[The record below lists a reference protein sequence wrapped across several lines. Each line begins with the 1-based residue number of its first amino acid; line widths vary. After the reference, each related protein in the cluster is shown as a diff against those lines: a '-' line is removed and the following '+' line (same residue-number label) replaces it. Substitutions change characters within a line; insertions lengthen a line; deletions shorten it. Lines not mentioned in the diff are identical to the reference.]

1 MSPGPQ
7 APGVERRRQL
17 RLQRRQERLRN
28 FWRLV
33 VFSAAAA
40 GLGYG
45 LLRQGWSLSGPS
57 QVEVSGSERVSRE
70 QVITAAEL
78 RFPMPLLTL
87 DPRRLRSEL
96 LDALP
101 VEQVT
106 VQRLILPPRLRI
118 ELMDR
123 QVVARAERRTA
134 KGNEQGYVDRLGNWI
149 SSSQKAIGSSGSQPE
164 TAIRVQGW
172 QDRFKPTIVQLIDRR
187 NDLGSPLQTIR
198 FEPDGTLFLTTGSL
212 GEVKL
217 GSPDGDLARR
227 LDVLRYL
234 SGELPKR
241 VKGQGVRS
249 IDLSDPNQPELGL
262 PAPAVDSAQPKRPG
276 QAVD

>member
-1 MSPGPQ
+1 VSPGPQ

-28 FWRLV
+28 AWRLV
-33 VFSAAAA
+33 VFSAVAV
-40 GLGYG
+40 GLGNG
-45 LLRQGWSLSGPS
+45 LLRQGWTLTGPS

-70 QVITAAEL
+70 QAIAAAEL

-87 DPRRLRSEL
+87 DPRLLRSEL

-101 VEQVT
+101 VEQVA

-118 ELMDR
+118 ELVDR

-134 KGNEQGYVDRLGNWI
+134 KGTEQGYVDRLGNWI
-149 SSSQKAIGSSGSQPE
+149 SSSQQALGSSSSQPE

-172 QDRFKPTIVQLIDRR
+172 QARFKPTIVELMERR
-187 NDLGSPLQTIR
+187 DGLGSPLKAIR
-198 FEPDGTLFLTTGSL
+198 FEPDGTLWLTTGTL

-217 GSPDGDLARR
+217 GGPDGDLSRR

-241 VKGQGVRS
+241 VKDQAVRS
-249 IDLSDPNQPELGL
+249 IDLSDPDQPEVGM
-262 PAPAVDSAQPKRPG
+262 PAPAADPAKPKQPG
-276 QAVD
+276 QGVD

>member
-28 FWRLV
+28 VWRLV

-45 LLRQGWSLSGPS
+45 LLRHGWTLSGPS
-57 QVEVSGSERVSRE
+57 QVEVSGSERISRE
-70 QVITAAEL
+70 QAIAAAEM

-87 DPRRLRSEL
+87 DPRLLRSEL
-96 LDALP
+96 LEALP

-106 VQRLILPPRLRI
+106 VERLILPPRLRI
-118 ELMDR
+118 ELVDR

-134 KGNEQGYVDRLGNWI
+134 RGSEQGYVDRLGNWI
-149 SSSQKAIGSSGSQPE
+149 SSSQQGMGSSGSQPE

-172 QDRFKPTIVQLIDRR
+172 QARFRPTIVQLIDRR
-187 NDLGSPLQTIR
+187 NDLGSPLRTIR
-198 FEPDGTLFLTTGSL
+198 FEPDGTLWLTTGTL

-217 GSPDGDLARR
+217 GGPDGDLAHR

-234 SGELPKR
+234 SGELPKQMQ
-241 VKGQGVRS
+241 GQGVRS
-249 IDLSDPNQPELGL
+249 IDLSDPDQPELGL
-262 PAPAVDSAQPKRPG
+262 PAPAAAATKPKRPG
-276 QAVD
+276 QGVD

>member
-198 FEPDGTLFLTTGSL
+198 FEPDGTLFLTTDSL

-217 GSPDGDLARR
+217 GGPDGDLARR

>member
-1 MSPGPQ
+1 
-7 APGVERRRQL
+7 VERRRQL

-28 FWRLV
+28 AWRLV

-45 LLRQGWSLSGPS
+45 LLRQGWTLSGPS
-57 QVEVSGSERVSRE
+57 QVEVSGSARISRE
-70 QVITAAEL
+70 QAIAAAEM

-87 DPRRLRSEL
+87 DPRLLRSEL
-96 LDALP
+96 LEALP

-106 VQRLILPPRLRI
+106 VERLILPPRLRI
-118 ELMDR
+118 ELVDR

-134 KGNEQGYVDRLGNWI
+134 RGSEQGYVDRLGNWI
-149 SSSQKAIGSSGSQPE
+149 SSSQQGMGSSGSQPE

-172 QDRFKPTIVQLIDRR
+172 QARFRPTIVKLINRR
-187 NDLGSPLQTIR
+187 NDLGSPLRTIR
-198 FEPDGTLFLTTGSL
+198 FEPDGTLWLTTGTL

-217 GSPDGDLARR
+217 GGPDGDLAHR

-241 VKGQGVRS
+241 VQSQGVRS
-249 IDLSDPNQPELGL
+249 IDLSDPDQPELGL
-262 PAPAVDSAQPKRPG
+262 PAPAADATQPKRPG
-276 QAVD
+276 QGVD

>member
-1 MSPGPQ
+1 VSPGPL

-87 DPRRLRSEL
+87 DPRLLRSEL
-96 LDALP
+96 LGALP

-123 QVVARAERRTA
+123 KVVARAERRTA
-134 KGNEQGYVDRLGNWI
+134 KGNEQGYIDRLGNWI

-172 QDRFKPTIVQLIDRR
+172 QARFKPTIVQLIGRR
-187 NDLGSPLQTIR
+187 DDLGSPLQTIR
-198 FEPDGTLFLTTGSL
+198 FEPDGTLFLTTGTL

-217 GSPDGDLARR
+217 GGPDGDLARR

-234 SGELPKR
+234 SGELPKQ

-262 PAPAVDSAQPKRPG
+262 PAPAVDSAQPKRAG
-276 QAVD
+276 QGVD

>member
-1 MSPGPQ
+1 VSPAPQ

-45 LLRQGWSLSGPS
+45 LLRQGWTLSSPS
-57 QVEVSGSERVSRE
+57 QVDVSASERVSRE
-70 QVITAAEL
+70 QAIAAAEL

-87 DPRRLRSEL
+87 DPRLLRAEL

-118 ELMDR
+118 ELVDR

-149 SSSQKAIGSSGSQPE
+149 SSSQQAMGSSGSQPE
-164 TAIRVQGW
+164 TAVLVQGW
-172 QDRFKPTIVQLIDRR
+172 QARFKPTIVKLISRR
-187 NDLGSPLQTIR
+187 NDLGSPLRTIR
-198 FEPDGTLFLTTGSL
+198 FEPDGTIWLTTGSL

-217 GSPDGDLARR
+217 GGADGDLARR

-241 VKGQGVRS
+241 VQGQGVRS
-249 IDLSDPNQPELGL
+249 IDLSDPDQPELGL
-262 PAPAVDSAQPKRPG
+262 PAPAVGSGNPK
-276 QAVD
+276 QAGNGVD

>member
-28 FWRLV
+28 VWRLV

-45 LLRQGWSLSGPS
+45 LLRHGWTLSGPS
-57 QVEVSGSERVSRE
+57 QVEVSGSERISRE
-70 QVITAAEL
+70 QAIAAAEL

-87 DPRRLRSEL
+87 DPRLLRSEL
-96 LDALP
+96 LEALP

-106 VQRLILPPRLRI
+106 VERLILPPRLHI
-118 ELMDR
+118 ELVDR

-134 KGNEQGYVDRLGNWI
+134 RGSEQGYVDRLGNWI
-149 SSSQKAIGSSGSQPE
+149 SSSQQGMGSSGSQPE

-172 QDRFKPTIVQLIDRR
+172 QARFRPTIVQLIDRR
-187 NDLGSPLQTIR
+187 NDLGSPLRTIR
-198 FEPDGTLFLTTGSL
+198 FEPDGTLWLTTGTL

-217 GSPDGDLARR
+217 GGPDGDLAHR

-234 SGELPKR
+234 SGELPKQMQ
-241 VKGQGVRS
+241 GQGVRS
-249 IDLSDPNQPELGL
+249 IDLSDPDQPELGL
-262 PAPAVDSAQPKRPG
+262 PAPAAAATKPKRPG
-276 QAVD
+276 QGVD

>member
-1 MSPGPQ
+1 MSSGPQ

-28 FWRLV
+28 VWRIV

-45 LLRQGWSLSGPS
+45 LLRQGWTLSGPS
-57 QVEVSGSERVSRE
+57 QVEVSGSERISRE
-70 QVITAAEL
+70 QAIAAAEL

-87 DPRRLRSEL
+87 DPRLLRSEL
-96 LDALP
+96 LEALP

-106 VQRLILPPRLRI
+106 VERLILPPRLRI
-118 ELMDR
+118 ELVDR

-134 KGNEQGYVDRLGNWI
+134 RGSEQGYVDRLGNWI
-149 SSSQKAIGSSGSQPE
+149 SSSQQGMGSSGSQPE

-172 QDRFKPTIVQLIDRR
+172 QGRFRPTIVQLIDRR
-187 NDLGSPLQTIR
+187 NDLGSPLRTIR
-198 FEPDGTLFLTTGSL
+198 FEPDGTLWLTTGTL

-217 GSPDGDLARR
+217 GGPDGDLAHR

-241 VKGQGVRS
+241 MQGQGVRS
-249 IDLSDPNQPELGL
+249 IDLSDPDQPELGL
-262 PAPAVDSAQPKRPG
+262 PAPAAAATKPKRPG
-276 QAVD
+276 QGVD

>member
-1 MSPGPQ
+1 MSPAPQ

-45 LLRQGWSLSGPS
+45 LLRQGWTLSSSS
-57 QVEVSGSERVSRE
+57 QVDVSGSERVSRE
-70 QVITAAEL
+70 QAIAAAEL

-87 DPRRLRSEL
+87 DPRLLRAEL

-118 ELMDR
+118 ELVDR

-134 KGNEQGYVDRLGNWI
+134 KGSEQGYVDRLGNWI
-149 SSSQKAIGSSGSQPE
+149 SSSQPE
-164 TAIRVQGW
+164 TAILVQGW
-172 QDRFKPTIVQLIDRR
+172 QARFKPTIVKLISRR
-187 NDLGSPLQTIR
+187 NDLGSPLRTIR
-198 FEPDGTLFLTTGSL
+198 FEPDGTIWLTTGSL

-217 GSPDGDLARR
+217 GGPDGDLARR

-234 SGELPKR
+234 TGELPKR
-241 VKGQGVRS
+241 VQGQGVRS
-249 IDLSDPNQPELGL
+249 IDLSDPDQPELGL
-262 PAPAVDSAQPKRPG
+262 PAPAVGSGNPK
-276 QAVD
+276 QAGHGVD

>member
-1 MSPGPQ
+1 
-7 APGVERRRQL
+7 VERRRQL

-28 FWRLV
+28 AWRLV
-33 VFSAAAA
+33 VFSAVAV
-40 GLGYG
+40 GLGNG
-45 LLRQGWSLSGPS
+45 LLRQGWTLTGPS

-70 QVITAAEL
+70 QAIAAAEL

-87 DPRRLRSEL
+87 DPRLLRSEL

-101 VEQVT
+101 VEQVA

-118 ELMDR
+118 ELVDR

-134 KGNEQGYVDRLGNWI
+134 KGTEQGYVDRLGNWI
-149 SSSQKAIGSSGSQPE
+149 SSSQQALGSSSSQPE

-172 QDRFKPTIVQLIDRR
+172 QARFKPTIVELMERR
-187 NDLGSPLQTIR
+187 DGLGSPLKAIR
-198 FEPDGTLFLTTGSL
+198 FEPDGTLWLTTGTL

-217 GSPDGDLARR
+217 GGPDGDLSRR

-241 VKGQGVRS
+241 VKDQAVRS
-249 IDLSDPNQPELGL
+249 IDLSDPDQPEVGM
-262 PAPAVDSAQPKRPG
+262 PAPAADPAKPKQPG
-276 QAVD
+276 QGVD

>member
-1 MSPGPQ
+1 M
-7 APGVERRRQL
+7 
-17 RLQRRQERLRN
+17 
-28 FWRLV
+28 
-33 VFSAAAA
+33 FSAAAA

-45 LLRQGWSLSGPS
+45 LLRQGWTLNGPS

-70 QVITAAEL
+70 QAIAAAEL

-87 DPRRLRSEL
+87 DPRLLRSEL

-118 ELMDR
+118 ELVDR

-149 SSSQKAIGSSGSQPE
+149 SSSQQAMGSSDSQPE

-172 QDRFKPTIVQLIDRR
+172 QARFKPTIVKLINRR
-187 NDLGSPLQTIR
+187 DDLGSPLKTIR
-198 FEPDGTLFLTTGSL
+198 FEPDGTLWLTTGTL

-217 GSPDGDLARR
+217 GGPDGDLARR

-234 SGELPKR
+234 SGELPKQ
-241 VKGQGVRS
+241 VQGQGVRS
-249 IDLSDPNQPELGL
+249 IDLSDPDQPELGL
-262 PAPAVDSAQPKRPG
+262 PAPAVNSANPKQAG
-276 QAVD
+276 QGVD

>member
-1 MSPGPQ
+1 MSPVSQ

-28 FWRLV
+28 VWRLV

-45 LLRQGWSLSGPS
+45 LLRQGWTLNGPS

-70 QVITAAEL
+70 QAIAAAEL
-78 RFPMPLLTL
+78 RFPMPPLTL
-87 DPRRLRSEL
+87 DPRLLRSEL

-118 ELMDR
+118 ELVDR

-149 SSSQKAIGSSGSQPE
+149 SSSQQAMGSSDSQPE

-172 QDRFKPTIVQLIDRR
+172 QARFKPTIVKLINRR
-187 NDLGSPLQTIR
+187 DDLGSPLKTIR
-198 FEPDGTLFLTTGSL
+198 FEPDGTLWLTTGTL

-217 GSPDGDLARR
+217 GGPDGDLARR

-234 SGELPKR
+234 SGELPKQ
-241 VKGQGVRS
+241 VQGQGVRS
-249 IDLSDPNQPELGL
+249 IDLSDPDQPELGL
-262 PAPAVDSAQPKRPG
+262 PAPAVNSANPKQAG
-276 QAVD
+276 QGVD

>member
-1 MSPGPQ
+1 MSPAPQ

-28 FWRLV
+28 LWRLV

-45 LLRQGWSLSGPS
+45 LLRQGWTLSGPS
-57 QVEVSGSERVSRE
+57 QVEVKGSERISRE
-70 QVITAAEL
+70 QAIAAAEL

-87 DPRRLRSEL
+87 DPRLLRSEL
-96 LDALP
+96 LEALP

-106 VQRLILPPRLRI
+106 VERLILPPRLRI
-118 ELMDR
+118 ELVDR

-134 KGNEQGYVDRLGNWI
+134 RGSEQGYVDRLGNWI
-149 SSSQKAIGSSGSQPE
+149 SSSQQGMGSSGSQPE

-172 QDRFKPTIVQLIDRR
+172 QARFRPTIVKLIDRR
-187 NDLGSPLQTIR
+187 NDLGSPLRTIR
-198 FEPDGTLFLTTGSL
+198 FEPDGTLWLTTSTL

-217 GSPDGDLARR
+217 GGPDGDLAHR

-241 VKGQGVRS
+241 LQGQGVRS
-249 IDLSDPNQPELGL
+249 IDLSDPDQPELGL
-262 PAPAVDSAQPKRPG
+262 PAPAAAAPKPKRPG
-276 QAVD
+276 QGVD

>member
-1 MSPGPQ
+1 M
-7 APGVERRRQL
+7 ERRRQL

-28 FWRLV
+28 LWRLV

-45 LLRQGWSLSGPS
+45 LLRQGWTLSGPS
-57 QVEVSGSERVSRE
+57 QVEVKGSERISRE
-70 QVITAAEL
+70 QAIAAAEL

-87 DPRRLRSEL
+87 DPRLLRSEL
-96 LDALP
+96 LEALP

-106 VQRLILPPRLRI
+106 VERLILPPRLRI
-118 ELMDR
+118 ELVDR

-134 KGNEQGYVDRLGNWI
+134 RGSEQGYVDRLGNWI
-149 SSSQKAIGSSGSQPE
+149 SSSQQGMGSSGSQPE

-172 QDRFKPTIVQLIDRR
+172 QARFRPTIVKLIDRR
-187 NDLGSPLQTIR
+187 NDLGSPLRTIR
-198 FEPDGTLFLTTGSL
+198 FEPDGTLWLTTSTL

-217 GSPDGDLARR
+217 GGPDGDLAHR

-241 VKGQGVRS
+241 LQGQGVRS
-249 IDLSDPNQPELGL
+249 IDLSDPDQPELGL
-262 PAPAVDSAQPKRPG
+262 PAPAAAAPKPKRPG
-276 QAVD
+276 QGVD

>member
-1 MSPGPQ
+1 MSPVSQ

-28 FWRLV
+28 VWRLV

-45 LLRQGWSLSGPS
+45 LLRQGWTLNGPS

-70 QVITAAEL
+70 QAIAAAEL

-87 DPRRLRSEL
+87 DPRLLRSEL

-118 ELMDR
+118 ELVDR

-149 SSSQKAIGSSGSQPE
+149 SSSQQAMGSSDSQPE

-172 QDRFKPTIVQLIDRR
+172 QARFKPTIVKLINRR
-187 NDLGSPLQTIR
+187 DDLGSPLKTIR
-198 FEPDGTLFLTTGSL
+198 FEPDGTLWLTTGTL

-217 GSPDGDLARR
+217 GGPDGDLARR

-234 SGELPKR
+234 SGELPKQ
-241 VKGQGVRS
+241 VQGQGVRS
-249 IDLSDPNQPELGL
+249 IDLSDPDQPELGL
-262 PAPAVDSAQPKRPG
+262 PAPAVNSANPKQPG
-276 QAVD
+276 QGVD

>member
-28 FWRLV
+28 VWRLV

-45 LLRQGWSLSGPS
+45 LLRQGWTLNGPS
-57 QVEVSGSERVSRE
+57 QVEVSGSKRVSRE
-70 QVITAAEL
+70 QAIAAAEL

-87 DPRRLRSEL
+87 DPRLLRSEL

-106 VQRLILPPRLRI
+106 VQRLILPPRLLI
-118 ELMDR
+118 ELVDR

-134 KGNEQGYVDRLGNWI
+134 KGTEQGYVDRLGNWI
-149 SSSQKAIGSSGSQPE
+149 SSSQQAMGSSDSQPE
-164 TAIRVQGW
+164 TAIQVQGW
-172 QDRFKPTIVQLIDRR
+172 QARFKPTIVKLINRR
-187 NDLGSPLQTIR
+187 DDLGSPLKTIR
-198 FEPDGTLFLTTGSL
+198 FEPDGTLWLTTGTL

-217 GSPDGDLARR
+217 GGPDGDLPRR
-227 LDVLRYL
+227 LEVLRYL
-234 SGELPKR
+234 SGELPKQIQ
-241 VKGQGVRS
+241 GQGVRS
-249 IDLSDPNQPELGL
+249 IDLSDPDQPELGL
-262 PAPAVDSAQPKRPG
+262 PAPAVNSSNPKQPGRG
-276 QAVD
+276 VD